1 MKVAE
6 NKVITINY
14 TLRDDNKKILDSAQN
29 NDFLYLHGAQNIIP
43 GLESALEG
51 KAVNDE
57 LSVSI
62 APADGYGERND
73 DMTQV
78 VPKEM
83 FGTEEGIEVG
93 QQFHAASPD
102 GQEIMV
108 TIVAVDDE
116 NITVDGNHP
125 LAGVTLHFEV
135 QIMDIRDASAEELEH
150 GHAHGP
156 DGHHHH

>member
-1 MKVAE
+1 MKIAE
-6 NKVITINY
+6 NKVVTINY
-14 TLRDDNKKILDSAQN
+14 TLRDDDKTILDSAQDS
-29 NDFLYLHGAQNIIP
+29 DFAYLHGAQNIIP

-73 DMTQV
+73 DMTQI

-83 FGTEEGIEVG
+83 FGVDGDIQVG
-93 QQFHAASPD
+93 QQFHAASPE
-102 GQEIMV
+102 GHEIMV
-108 TIVAVDDE
+108 TVMAIDDE

-125 LAGVTLHFEV
+125 LAGATLHFEV
-135 QIMDIRDASAEELEH
+135 KVMDIRDASEEELEH
-150 GHAHGP
+150 GHVHGP
-156 DGHHHH
+156 DGHDH

>member
-1 MKVAE
+1 MQIANDKV
-6 NKVITINY
+6 VTINY
-14 TLRDDNKKILDSAQN
+14 TLRNDDKEILDSTQEG
-29 NDFLYLHGAQNIIP
+29 DFAYLHGADNIIP
-43 GLESALEG
+43 GLEKALEG

-57 LSVSI
+57 LTVSI
-62 APADGYGERND
+62 APADGYGERNP

-83 FGTEEGIEVG
+83 FGAEGAIEPG

-102 GQEIMV
+102 GQEIVV
-108 TIVAVDDE
+108 TVVAVDDE

-135 QIMDIRDASAEELEH
+135 AVVDIRDASAEELEH
-150 GHAHGP
+150 GHVHGP
-156 DGHHHH
+156 DGHHH